1 MASIRKAGPWNP
13 QKATAYVGKGVL
25 RNGDTLSP
33 IKGAITP
40 VPNGHLIKKDG
51 TSLKKGGTVVKVG
64 GQTHKVFKK
73 KVNKG
78 IGDKGDVVV
87 DHTAGKPAGKWDKIN
102 LTEKSKAKTVKQG
115 VASVRK
121 WHRENPMMKNGG
133 SSPAWQRSEGKNPSG
148 GLNAKGR
155 ASYNRANPG
164 KPGLK
169 APQPQGGPRKKSFC
183 ARMSGMK
190 SKLTSSKTA
199 NDPNS
204 RINKS
209 LRKWKC

>member
-1 MASIRKAGPWNP
+1 MASIKKPGPYNP

-25 RNGDTLSP
+25 KNG
-33 IKGAITP
+33 GGITP

-51 TSLKKGGTVVKVG
+51 TSLK
-64 GQTHKVFKK
+64 
-73 KVNKG
+73 
-78 IGDKGDVVV
+78 
-87 DHTAGKPAGKWDKIN
+87 
-102 LTEKSKAKTVKQG
+102 
-115 VASVRK
+115 
-121 WHRENPMMKNGG
+121 NGG
-133 SSPAWQRSEGKNPSG
+133 KVSPAWQRKEGKNSEG

-164 KPGLK
+164 SHLK
-169 APQPQGGPRKKSFC
+169 APQPEGGPRKRSFC

-190 SKLTSSKTA
+190 KKLTSSKTA